1 MRTLRDAGLAAALAN
16 AGSPTS
22 PVATTVVAKT
32 TASVTMSP
40 STAVTVTAAVT
51 TTTPSVMVPKTTSEH
66 TLPGNSS
73 EDGEDSLLMTAAA
86 RARRRRETRRPPL
99 GGLQSISLDAKSG
112 LERRPSD
119 DTRTDTETKSV
130 TGRLSDTPVIV
141 KTDRLPATCLAVT
154 GCSYSLVPSPVATT
168 TTPQPA
174 TTLADEQVDF
184 KMMYERERRVAEQLQ
199 TELRDAKHD
208 LVDARSEL
216 ERLRNVT
223 TSSAVIPS
231 SPVPDI
237 TSDRRERRAL
247 ERKISELEE
256 ELKIVETLRSDNQRL
271 RDENG
276 ALIRVISKLSK

>member
-1 MRTLRDAGLAAALAN
+1 
-16 AGSPTS
+16 
-22 PVATTVVAKT
+22 
-32 TASVTMSP
+32 
-40 STAVTVTAAVT
+40 
-51 TTTPSVMVPKTTSEH
+51 
-66 TLPGNSS
+66 
-73 EDGEDSLLMTAAA
+73 
-86 RARRRRETRRPPL
+86 
-99 GGLQSISLDAKSG
+99 
-112 LERRPSD
+112 
-119 DTRTDTETKSV
+119 
-130 TGRLSDTPVIV
+130 VIV